1 VSPRQLRLHETTDGC
16 DKGNKTGPFALA
28 PGGLVAAP
36 AAGLRGDTFA
46 LAPGGL
52 VAAPAAGLR
61 GEQERGE
68 GGVTG
73 KSTKSCLLTRNQKPV
88 IDLP

>member
-16 DKGNKTGPFALA
+16 DKGNKTGP
-28 PGGLVAAP
+28 
-36 AAGLRGDTFA
+36 FA